1 VSKTTKILVI
11 GLVVVCLAYP
21 GFAWLIGLQVQAS
34 MLKREQQVMDQ
45 YPGSITIIS
54 RQYHRGVYGATE
66 EVTYGFGAK
75 ALQALAPLGAISD
88 VTALH
93 LTVRNTIHHGP
104 VPQFRTVALAT
115 FATQV
120 ELPPELSVKL
130 RALLGGEPVIQIH
143 GRLGWLG
150 GATTIVASP
159 GYEARLADGTQ
170 ISWHNLAASSS
181 ANAALTSSSID
192 ATLGSFEVKSAKF
205 LVAVTGLQL
214 RADMKR
220 AFDSLYTGPLSLKV
234 ATVKWQSLTSSG
246 QGSVQGLSIGGTG
259 SAQGDYYKSAVQFGA
274 DSLQTSGVAITHA
287 GYDIS
292 FEHLY
297 GPTLVSMM
305 KDARASGVTSGG
317 ATPASPAAA
326 LAGMK
331 SDFIELLL
339 HEPLLNIS
347 HLGFTMPEGTLA
359 FSAMASAPGLKRED
373 LEGPQVQAALMQH
386 LKLVADVRIDA
397 ALASRLMAGNG
408 RKGALAAQ
416 LDAFEHQGYIKR
428 DGAALTAHLTFAEGR
443 IAVNGQPY
451 PPKPGP

>member
-1 VSKTTKILVI
+1 
-11 GLVVVCLAYP
+11 
-21 GFAWLIGLQVQAS
+21 
-34 MLKREQQVMDQ
+34 
-45 YPGSITIIS
+45 
-54 RQYHRGVYGATE
+54 
-66 EVTYGFGAK
+66 
-75 ALQALAPLGAISD
+75 
-88 VTALH
+88 
-93 LTVRNTIHHGP
+93 
-104 VPQFRTVALAT
+104 
-115 FATQV
+115 
-120 ELPPELSVKL
+120 
-130 RALLGGEPVIQIH
+130 
-143 GRLGWLG
+143 
-150 GATTIVASP
+150 
-159 GYEARLADGTQ
+159 
-170 ISWHNLAASSS
+170 
-181 ANAALTSSSID
+181 
-192 ATLGSFEVKSAKF
+192 
-205 LVAVTGLQL
+205 
-214 RADMKR
+214 
-220 AFDSLYTGPLSLKV
+220 
-234 ATVKWQSLTSSG
+234 
-246 QGSVQGLSIGGTG
+246 
-259 SAQGDYYKSAVQFGA
+259 
-274 DSLQTSGVAITHA
+274 
-287 GYDIS
+287 
-292 FEHLY
+292 
-297 GPTLVSMM
+297 MM